1 MQVDKTKEI
10 LTTAIEIGETLRT
23 PNQCNSLFNG
33 CKYQYIELLHV
44 IDDIRESLAKRGKD
58 DESVRKFPF
67 YKHNL
72 ANMLVKKSI
81 CKIQMYI

>member
-44 IDDIRESLAKRGKD
+44 IEEIRESLEKRSGK
-58 DESVRKFPF
+58 DESVRKFLC
-67 YKHNL
+67 YKLYLSN
-72 ANMLVKKSI
+72 I
-81 CKIQMYI
+81 TCWF